1 MGGGLAVPAAHIC
14 WEEERMRERSS
25 VFRSRSRPSRTSS
38 GVGPASLF
46 LEFGD
51 RLLDQN
57 RVLGTGDVTIDAG
70 CPNREFG
77 VLTVPECDSYQQNS
91 CRTGTHE
98 PDQLNGIIGPGQNLK
113 ERHNRATPQDFLKRG
128 CCGNRFSD

>member
-1 MGGGLAVPAAHIC
+1 MGGGLVVPAAHVC
-14 WEEERMRERSS
+14 WEEERVRERSL

-38 GVGPASLF
+38 GIGSASSF
-46 LEFGD
+46 QEFGD

-57 RVLGTGDVTIDAG
+57 RVLGTGDVKIDAG
-70 CPNREFG
+70 RANRELD
-77 VLTVPECDSYQQNS
+77 VLTVLDCNSQQQNG
-91 CRTGTHE
+91 CRTRTHE
-98 PDQLNGIIGPGQNLK
+98 PDQLNGVIRLGQYLK